1 MAANVG
7 REFVFTR
14 ADFTRIRELIY
25 RHAGITLADGK
36 QQLVYS
42 RLARRL
48 RELELLRFSDYIDFL
63 RPDVPEWEHF
73 TNALTTNLTSFFREQ
88 YHFPILA
95 KHVRAIRRRP
105 IRLWSAASSTGEEPY
120 SMAMTMVDL
129 FDSFTPPVRILASD
143 LDTNVLEIAA
153 RGIYPVERVEK
164 IPLAQKKHFFQRGK
178 DTNLGYARVVPPLQ
192 QLIEFKQINLLDTS
206 WAIDCKFDAIFCR
219 NAMIYFVK
227 QPQRALVEKL
237 LRVLQPDGLL
247 FTGHSESFF
256 HVGDLITPVG
266 KTVYRAGAR
275 RLSGTRD
282 EK

>member
-1 MAANVG
+1 MTANVG
-7 REFVFTR
+7 REFVYTR
-14 ADFTRIRELIY
+14 TDFSKIRELIY
-25 RHAGITLADGK
+25 RHAGITLGDGK

-48 RELELLRFSDYIDFL
+48 RELELSRFSDYIDLL
-63 RPDVPEWEHF
+63 RPDMSEWEQF

-95 KHVRAIRRRP
+95 EHVKSISRRP

-129 FDSFTPPVRILASD
+129 FDSFAPPVRILASD
-143 LDTNVLEIAA
+143 VDTNVLETGA
-153 RGIYPVERVEK
+153 RGVYPLERLEK
-164 IPLAQKKHFFQRGK
+164 ISIEQKKRFFRRGSGS
-178 DTNLGYARVVPPLQ
+178 NLGYARVVPPLQ
-192 QLIEFKQINLLDTS
+192 QLIEFKQVNLLDTR
-206 WAIDCKFDAIFCR
+206 WDIDCKFDAIFCR
-219 NAMIYFVK
+219 NVMIYFDK
-227 QPQRALVEKL
+227 QTQRTLIEKF

-256 HVGDLITPVG
+256 HVADLIAPVG

-275 RLSGTRD
+275 KRSGAHNG
-282 EK
+282 

>member
-7 REFVFTR
+7 REFIFTR
-14 ADFTRIRELIY
+14 ADFAKIRELIY

-48 RELELLRFSDYIDFL
+48 RELELQRFSDYVDLL

-88 YHFPILA
+88 YHFPMLA
-95 KHVRAIRRRP
+95 EHVQSISRRP

-120 SMAMTMVDL
+120 SMAMTMVDA
-129 FDSFTPPVRILASD
+129 FDSFSPPVRILASD
-143 LDTNVLEIAA
+143 LDTNVLETGAC
-153 RGIYPVERVEK
+153 GVYPLERLEK
-164 IPLAQKKHFFQRGK
+164 IPLAQKKRFFSRGK
-178 DTNLGYARVVPPLQ
+178 GDNIGYARIVPQLQ
-192 QLIEFKQINLLDTS
+192 QLIDFKQINLLDVS
-206 WAIDCKFDAIFCR
+206 WDIDCKFDAIFCR
-219 NAMIYFVK
+219 NVMIYFDK
-227 QPQRALVEKL
+227 QTQRTLIEKF

-256 HVGDLITPVG
+256 HVGDLIAPVG

-275 RLSGTRD
+275 KRSGAAD
-282 EK
+282 G